1 MILLTGLILTLGTST
16 VLAQNVAY
24 APPDNDGKKVLS
36 TSQGSA
42 KTANPNSSSINTD
55 KSVNGN
61 TSNSKKTVATPVTIP
76 QANEKVPDIA
86 ISKKGNTTTVSDGAG
101 WLATFTDGARTVS
114 MRGKQRTFREPGVSA
129 TVTNNVWVRILNSP
143 FRGTVDKSWLSEMQN
158 NVSNDVLGIVM

>member
-1 MILLTGLILTLGTST
+1 MGIRKIKVSEMILLTGLILTLGTST

-61 TSNSKKTVATPVTIP
+61 TSNTKKLNQTI
-76 QANEKVPDIA
+76 
-86 ISKKGNTTTVSDGAG
+86 
-101 WLATFTDGARTVS
+101 F
-114 MRGKQRTFREPGVSA
+114 
-129 TVTNNVWVRILNSP
+129 
-143 FRGTVDKSWLSEMQN
+143 
-158 NVSNDVLGIVM
+158 